1 MYLASVNQGG
11 RLQGFEVF
19 GAFQERSRNASNTSR
34 FADAVPLLDAQ
45 GPTVAV
51 VPQYRDL

>member
-1 MYLASVNQGG
+1 MYPASLNQGG
-11 RLQGFEVF
+11 RLQAFEAF
-19 GAFQERSRNASNTSR
+19 GAFQERSRNASNTSW
-34 FADAVPLLDAQ
+34 FADAVPLLDVQ